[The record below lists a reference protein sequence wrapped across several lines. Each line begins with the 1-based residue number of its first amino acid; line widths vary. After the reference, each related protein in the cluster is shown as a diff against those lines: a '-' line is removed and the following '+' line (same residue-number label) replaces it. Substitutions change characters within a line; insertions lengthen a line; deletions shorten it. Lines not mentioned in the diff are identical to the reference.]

1 MPVIVHSPT
10 NYDQTFTVSLP
21 ANILSRSSYFRTQ
34 IKAFTPPALPIIHI
48 IAEFKH
54 FEIVAHWLCTGK
66 ACGQDGIPPDMYTF
80 TMIVFLAE
88 ILDLPMLSDQVV
100 SMLRRKE
107 HSESES
113 PKSLP
118 TYVEIYE
125 RTKAGN
131 AMRRFVVEA
140 YIHHELGNR
149 KPAVP
154 IEDLP
159 HMMVLDIL
167 RHCQDAYMDANK
179 IFDDRLAKAADEMKK
194 TMTCHCDALVT
205 GAVNDANTSR
215 DEAAQAKLAADAA
228 CTELETLKKTHL
240 QSLAAN
246 DRRYDELLA
255 IMKARNQEHLE
266 AVADMERIT
275 EERET
280 RLKNE
285 LAKLRTIK
293 EKYDLMVVEAASDAD
308 EILELKAKISK
319 QAELAEDWK
328 KSEEIMSKKIE
339 ELESE
344 ITKQTVST
352 KGLQDAKDLLSKTLD
367 ELQAELSKQV
377 SSVETSRQNE
387 ENLFRQLGV
396 LGNTENTLEENAGQ
410 QNIQIEELNR
420 VLSNSEERNRKE
432 VGTLQAKVQANQREV
447 ARLEARL
454 KEKYLLL

>member
-1 MPVIVHSPT
+1 
-10 NYDQTFTVSLP
+10 
-21 ANILSRSSYFRTQ
+21 
-34 IKAFTPPALPIIHI
+34 
-48 IAEFKH
+48 
-54 FEIVAHWLCTGK
+54 
-66 ACGQDGIPPDMYTF
+66 
-80 TMIVFLAE
+80 
-88 ILDLPMLSDQVV
+88 
-100 SMLRRKE
+100 
-107 HSESES
+107 
-113 PKSLP
+113 
-118 TYVEIYE
+118 
-125 RTKAGN
+125 
-131 AMRRFVVEA
+131 
-140 YIHHELGNR
+140 
-149 KPAVP
+149 
-154 IEDLP
+154 
-159 HMMVLDIL
+159 
-167 RHCQDAYMDANK
+167 
-179 IFDDRLAKAADEMKK
+179 
-194 TMTCHCDALVT
+194 
-205 GAVNDANTSR
+205 
-215 DEAAQAKLAADAA
+215 
-228 CTELETLKKTHL
+228 
-240 QSLAAN
+240 
-246 DRRYDELLA
+246 
-255 IMKARNQEHLE
+255 MKARNQEHLE

-285 LAKLRTIK
+285 LSKLRTVK

-352 KGLQDAKDLLSKTLD
+352 KGLQDAKDLLSKTLE